1 MPMPVKDSLFDARVT
16 RRDFVR
22 MTSAVGAGVALQSLL
37 PAWAHASAAEAGGG
51 HALQPRVSDGVTVY
65 DLTIAEQPLA
75 IAGRRARMVAINGTV
90 PGPLLTLQEGQET
103 VIRVHNRLNEDTSVH
118 WHGVIV
124 PQPMD
129 GVPGVSFPGIR
140 AGETFEYRF
149 PLKQYGTYWYHSHSG
164 LQEQLGHYGPLVIHP
179 AEGYPY
185 QFDREYIV
193 MLSDWTFE
201 NPYRVL
207 DRLKKQGNYYNV
219 QRRTVGDFV
228 RDVARDGFMP
238 TVRERLMWLQMRM
251 DPTDLQDVT
260 GATYTYLM
268 NGLAPG
274 ANWTGLFR
282 PGERVLLRFINA
294 GADSMFDVR
303 IPDLPMTVVQASGQ
317 FVQPVE
323 TDEFRISNAETFDVI
338 VEPKDRPYTIFAE
351 STDRTGYTRGT
362 LTPREGWNAPVPARR
377 KRPLLTMADM
387 GMAHG
392 TMAGMNDAGMA
403 GMDHSGMAAA
413 GASAPTPAAPPPAG
427 GHAGHDMGGMA
438 GMPAMPAAGTAAP
451 TEMPTDRARYA
462 VAGVSRTEGLRPPGT
477 VPGMLDHEPTRHS
490 VENGAVPM
498 MVTSRLTEPGTGLG
512 ADGWRVLLYTDLK
525 ALETRSGFRAP
536 DREIEIHLT
545 GNMERF
551 MWSINGRAFD
561 PDLPPIRLNYGERVR
576 LTMVNDTMMNHP
588 MHLHGMWMELENGH
602 LERIPR
608 VHTVNV
614 KPAERMSLLINA
626 DAPGRWAFHCHIMYH
641 MVTGMFRVFEVS
653 EPGQPFSP
661 EALAHVP

>member
-1 MPMPVKDSLFDARVT
+1 MTQPTGSFTQTAVT

-22 MTSAVGAGVALQSLL
+22 AAGAFGAAAALHALLPEYASASLPAAGGVHGLHPHIIDGVA
-37 PAWAHASAAEAGGG
+37 
-51 HALQPRVSDGVTVY
+51 VY
-65 DLTIAEQPLA
+65 DLTIAEQVVA
-75 IAGRRARMVAINGTV
+75 VAGRRGTAVMINGTI

-103 VIRVHNRLNEDTSVH
+103 IIRVHNRLREDTSVH

-124 PQPMD
+124 PPEMD
-129 GVPGVSFPGIR
+129 GVPGVSFPGIPP
-140 AGETFEYRF
+140 GTTFEYRF

-179 AEGYPY
+179 AGGYPY

-193 MLSDWTFE
+193 VLSDWTFE

-207 DRLKKQGNYYNV
+207 DRLKKQGNYYNF
-219 QRRTVGDFV
+219 QRRTVGDFL

-238 TVRERLMWLQMRM
+238 TLRERLMWLQMRM

-260 GATYTYLM
+260 GATYTYLV

-294 GADSMFDVR
+294 SADSMFDVR

-317 FVQPVE
+317 FVQPIE
-323 TDEFRISNAETFDVI
+323 TDEFRITNAETYDVV
-338 VEPKDRPYTIFAE
+338 VEPGDRPYTIFAE
-351 STDRTGYTRGT
+351 STDRSGYTRGT
-362 LTPREGWNAPVPARR
+362 LTPRVGWNAPIPARR

-392 TMAGMNDAGMA
+392 DMAGMGDMAGASAAASGHTMAGMVHATMGGTPAPAATQAKGADMTTSGTMAGMTGMA
-403 GMDHSGMAAA
+403 GMSDAGSG
-413 GASAPTPAAPPPAG
+413 
-427 GHAGHDMGGMA
+427 
-438 GMPAMPAAGTAAP
+438 
-451 TEMPTDRARYA
+451 DRARYA
-462 VAGVSRTEGLRPPGT
+462 VAGVSRTQGLRPPGT

-498 MVTSRLTEPGTGLG
+498 MVSSRLAEPGTGLG
-512 ADGWRVLLYTDLK
+512 EDGWRVLLYTDLK
-525 ALETRSGFRAP
+525 AVESRPDFRAP

-551 MWSINGRAFD
+551 MWSINGRAFS
-561 PDLPPIRLNYGERVR
+561 PGMSPVRLNYGERVR

-614 KPAERMSLLINA
+614 KPAERLSLLITA

-641 MVTGMFRVFEVS
+641 MLSGMFRVFEVS
-653 EPGQPFSP
+653 QPGRPFTP
-661 EALAHVP
+661 EELNDVP